1 MNDARYV
8 PAHHPL
14 CSCELCMLH
23 ERTKDLGHGAEAA
36 VRRQAV
42 AFMNRHGRPMRPPER
57 ADQSQPF
64 ANAIGKT
71 VQFQW
76 YARQPDLRTLASPWN
91 PATEATVLAVGNGAL
106 LLETRFAPR
115 PRWWPLRSF
124 AWIEVVEVLE
134 D

>member
-14 CSCELCMLH
+14 CSCELCM
-23 ERTKDLGHGAEAA
+23 AA
-36 VRRQAV
+36 STVSAAGPVPESVRRQAV

-57 ADQSQPF
+57 VDQSQPF